1 VRPAP
6 QLTFQAHFLPPDLP
20 PPAPASSATSTRQRQ
35 RVEISPRSGKQ
46 RLVTDHAAFGE
57 DADEFQAF
65 VRRREDAEFQ
75 AFVQSC
81 AVLAAQT
88 QAAAVGRL
96 DAERAELTA
105 KLNAEAVAKL
115 TADKAEW
122 LRNDVRLWAAGG
134 RAE

>member
-1 VRPAP
+1 
-6 QLTFQAHFLPPDLP
+6 
-20 PPAPASSATSTRQRQ
+20 
-35 RVEISPRSGKQ
+35 
-46 RLVTDHAAFGE
+46 
-57 DADEFQAF
+57 
-65 VRRREDAEFQ
+65 
-75 AFVQSC
+75 
-81 AVLAAQT
+81 
-88 QAAAVGRL
+88 VGRL